1 MKIDLLTLFPA
12 MANGVLAE
20 SILGRAQR
28 AGLVE
33 IRVHQIR
40 DYAKDK
46 HHTVDDRPFG
56 GGPGM
61 VMKAEPLVDAI
72 EHLRGEGE
80 GRAHVI
86 YVTPEGARLDQAKVV
101 QLGREHR
108 HLLLISGHYEGIDE
122 RVREGWIDEEISVG
136 DYVLSNGTLPALTLI
151 DAMVRLIPGVLGN
164 ESSAS
169 GDSFG
174 EEGFWKA
181 RSTLDPR
188 SFGGGKCRKFCSR
201 AIMPRSANGK
211 RVRLWPGR
219 GSEEG
224 IYLEIKNRQALPFLR
239 RKKYERKDH

>member
-12 MANGVLAE
+12 MAQGVLGE

-80 GRAHVI
+80 DRARVI
-86 YVTPEGARLDQAKVV
+86 YLTPEGVRLDQAKVR
-101 QLGREHR
+101 QLGKEHGR
-108 HLLLISGHYEGIDE
+108 LLLVSGHYEGIDE
-122 RVREGWIDEEISVG
+122 RVRQGWIDEEISVG

-151 DAMVRLIPGVLGN
+151 DALVRLIPGVLGN
-164 ESSAS
+164 ENSAG
-169 GDSFG
+169 GDSFEG
-174 EEGFWKA
+174 EGLLEGPQYTRPEEFRGMKVPGVLLSGHHAEVLKWHRSQAVA
-181 RSTLDPR
+181 RTKERREDL
-188 SFGGGKCRKFCSR
+188 
-201 AIMPRSANGK
+201 
-211 RVRLWPGR
+211 L
-219 GSEEG
+219 EE
-224 IYLEIKNRQALPFLR
+224 
-239 RKKYERKDH
+239 KK

>member
-12 MANGVLAE
+12 MAHGVLAE

-28 AGLVE
+28 SGFVK
-33 IRVHQIR
+33 IRVHQLR

-80 GRAHVI
+80 DRARVI
-86 YVTPEGARLDQAKVV
+86 YLTPEGVRLDQAKVR
-101 QLGREHR
+101 QLGQNHR
-108 HLLLISGHYEGIDE
+108 RLLLISGHYEGIDE

-151 DAMVRLIPGVLGN
+151 DALVRLIPGVLGN
-164 ESSAS
+164 EASAG
-169 GDSFG
+169 GDSFEG
-174 EEGFWKA
+174 EGLLEGPQYTRPEEFRGRKVPEVLLSGHHAEIQKWQKSQAIA
-181 RSTLDPR
+181 RTQDR
-188 SFGGGKCRKFCSR
+188 
-201 AIMPRSANGK
+201 
-211 RVRLWPGR
+211 R
-219 GSEEG
+219 GDLLEEKKQAG
-224 IYLEIKNRQALPFLR
+224 LSILKEIK
-239 RKKYERKDH
+239 K

>member
-80 GRAHVI
+80 DRAQVI

-164 ESSAS
+164 DASAG

-174 EEGFWKA
+174 EEGLLEGPQYTRPEEF
-181 RSTLDPR
+181 R
-188 SFGGGKCRKFCSR
+188 GRKV
-201 AIMPRSANGK
+201 P
-211 RVRLWPGR
+211 
-219 GSEEG
+219 
-224 IYLEIKNRQALPFLR
+224 EILLSGHHAEISKWQKSQALARTRER
-239 RKKYERKDH
+239 RGDLLGDKKQAGFTLPKEKKI